1 MLMCAAVVDE
11 RGPGETSCSSFV
23 TAGCEESAR
32 VLRCL
37 ATTWAHECGLYGE
50 RWSSALTEGL
60 SAYPRT
66 ADSRIF
72 VWTVQ
77 RALLTDPAAC
87 QAAFALVTAATFFG
101 GCLCV
106 HADEG

>member
-1 MLMCAAVVDE
+1 M
-11 RGPGETSCSSFV
+11 
-23 TAGCEESAR
+23 
-32 VLRCL
+32 LRCL

-50 RWSSALTEGL
+50 RWSSALAEL
-60 SAYPRT
+60 EASASRAAPSR
-66 ADSRIF
+66 SRIF

-77 RALLTDPAAC
+77 RALLADPAAC
-87 QAAFALVTAATFFG
+87 QAAFVLVDVATFFG